1 MPCTNKIAGFIS
13 NVFSPCSSL
22 AMMSKRTSLSSI
34 VPSLAEEIIT
44 VDDVNYIRSVFPH
57 LIAIDV
63 DQMSERCGPPG
74 GTVV

>member
-1 MPCTNKIAGFIS
+1 
-13 NVFSPCSSL
+13 
-22 AMMSKRTSLSSI
+22 MMSKRTSLSSI

-63 DQMSERCGPPG
+63 DQMSERAGPPG